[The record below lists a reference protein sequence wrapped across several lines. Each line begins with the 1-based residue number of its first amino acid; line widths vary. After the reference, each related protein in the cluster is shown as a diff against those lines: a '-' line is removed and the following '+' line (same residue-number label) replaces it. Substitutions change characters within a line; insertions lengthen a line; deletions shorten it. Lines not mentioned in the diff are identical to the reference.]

1 MATAPSPDQSFPP
14 NPSLPQNETAPDSQR
29 DTGDAIA
36 TSGIFRYTQR
46 TSPSLEAY
54 VNFNSSSPPTLL
66 RSERRQAGKQEY
78 VTSCSKLEEILEQA
92 LGLSHLFPS
101 PQQQSYPGFERCNEQ
116 CRKRKQDVSEG
127 KPIPPEDLIDLT
139 NEPDE
144 ENDMEKFTQGFSS
157 SKRRRVEDNKL
168 SDEKLRAQSARS
180 ECQKDVVHSPI
191 GHTSPPATQDT
202 AGVPP
207 DPAGSSTSASL
218 TSTGLELTLA
228 TRFQLDWAGG
238 VTNHPDGLAP
248 PPPPPPIIIL
258 KPASSADPNAN
269 PAATADPN
277 TTPSTPPPPP
287 STPSLILNDSVRAEV
302 HTILE
307 TFQGHLNR
315 QKFNQAYLAVHAF
328 IDCRAKTMHKRTP
341 PPELPQFALVQ
352 SESSHSAWLKDIQK
366 YLDTILLPSHD
377 EPCAEDT
384 RPCGISPRPLTCRN
398 PKTIQV
404 YLVSMVQLHRI
415 FHPMTAQDHAVKP
428 SSLSDLNNDNL
439 DSHLRILEYLNSCKT
454 SSSPSNPE
462 DGKLR
467 NDMTLKPLYQLH
479 DLIIDIFITYS
490 IIRGSAVADVEPD
503 ATSAESQA
511 LVVQKKELDK
521 HRSRHNYTPFCLYL
535 VAGVRGLILAPT
547 NRQFASG
554 ASALGFLTAVQHIF
568 IKNIPRHEGLEP
580 VWKRLGA
587 YIDNLFIDSFL
598 TPNCLFNFCQPQII
612 PLAQAITSDFL
623 ACVQNQFPAQNFKL
637 PRAVTAK

>member
-1 MATAPSPDQSFPP
+1 ME
-14 NPSLPQNETAPDSQR
+14 N
-29 DTGDAIA
+29 
-36 TSGIFRYTQR
+36 
-46 TSPSLEAY
+46 
-54 VNFNSSSPPTLL
+54 LL
-66 RSERRQAGKQEY
+66 KAS
-78 VTSCSKLEEILEQA
+78 TIS
-92 LGLSHLFPS
+92 
-101 PQQQSYPGFERCNEQ
+101 
-116 CRKRKQDVSEG
+116 
-127 KPIPPEDLIDLT
+127 
-139 NEPDE
+139 
-144 ENDMEKFTQGFSS
+144 
-157 SKRRRVEDNKL
+157 
-168 SDEKLRAQSARS
+168 RS

-218 TSTGLELTLA
+218 TSTGLELNW
-228 TRFQLDWAGG
+228 TRNSDQSGPSSSTAPDVNPSSLSQPGSNSTGPVG

-248 PPPPPPIIIL
+248 PPPPPP
-258 KPASSADPNAN
+258 SSFSSRPH
-269 PAATADPN
+269 PRIQMP
-277 TTPSTPPPPP
+277 TPLPLRIQTPPPPP
-287 STPSLILNDSVRAEV
+287 LHPAQAEV

-352 SESSHSAWLKDIQK
+352 SESSHSAWLKDIQN
-366 YLDTILLPSHD
+366 I
-377 EPCAEDT
+377 
-384 RPCGISPRPLTCRN
+384 
-398 PKTIQV
+398 
-404 YLVSMVQLHRI
+404 
-415 FHPMTAQDHAVKP
+415 DHAVKP

-535 VAGVRGLILAPT
+535 VAGVRGLIWLLPT
-547 NRQFASG
+547 GSSHPG
-554 ASALGFLTAVQHIF
+554 H
-568 IKNIPRHEGLEP
+568 
-580 VWKRLGA
+580 RL
-587 YIDNLFIDSFL
+587 
-598 TPNCLFNFCQPQII
+598 
-612 PLAQAITSDFL
+612 
-623 ACVQNQFPAQNFKL
+623 
-637 PRAVTAK
+637 